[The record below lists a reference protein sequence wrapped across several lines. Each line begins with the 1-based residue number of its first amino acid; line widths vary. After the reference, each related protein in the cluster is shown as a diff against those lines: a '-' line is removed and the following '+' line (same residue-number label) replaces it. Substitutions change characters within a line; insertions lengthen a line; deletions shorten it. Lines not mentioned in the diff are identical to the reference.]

1 MTISETIRD
10 YRPKPLQILALLLVL
25 QLFVTLFTNG
35 FALSFDEAMWHYI
48 GRNWFRNGLAPYHG
62 GVDNKSPLIF
72 AIFGLSD
79 KLFGVNYWFPRVL
92 GTLCQAIGI
101 FYVYKIGRHLSGER
115 AGLLAMSFY
124 GLSLLW
130 HATGGKYVSYT
141 ETYGV
146 LFIILAVY
154 HYLTAK
160 DRRDIFVAGLLA
172 GAAVAFRLTG
182 ACGILAILI
191 SCLVKNRRYTLA
203 FCAGAISSIVALVL
217 CCFFAGIK
225 LHDLL
230 TYGLTDNFS
239 PGSATDHTLL
249 WKWHNFSAK
258 FFLSGILLFYPF
270 LLGYLFIKR
279 KIDLLVLWLILTFI
293 AVNAVGIYDAVH
305 LKELLPAL
313 SLISAFCLNYLL
325 DRYKFSTN
333 LVLLALW
340 IVFFPNLSEQL
351 ITAKRLLSKE
361 NSPIQK
367 FCVPPYTIPDEGTR
381 KLLGQWVR
389 DHTPPQDKV
398 YIAGFGAQVQAYSER
413 ISPTVYFNVTQTLVA
428 KARFY
433 SDIRSNK
440 PPMILVPLFTE
451 YEQTV
456 GADMRQ
462 FVDSLVAKNYQLQC
476 CMYNYGIYGIKK

>member
-10 YRPKPLQILALLLVL
+10 WKPGPLQILALLIVL
-25 QLFVTLFTNG
+25 QLFVTLFTDG

-48 GRNWFRNGLAPYHG
+48 GRNWFRNGLAPYG
-62 GVDNKSPLIF
+62 GGIDNKSPLIF

-92 GTLCQAIGI
+92 GTVCQAIGI

-130 HATGGKYVSYT
+130 HVTGGKYVSYT
-141 ETYGV
+141 ETYDV

-160 DRRDIFVAGLLA
+160 NKRDIFVAGLLA

-182 ACGILAILI
+182 AFGALAILI
-191 SCLVKNRRYTLA
+191 SCLVKNRRYAPVL
-203 FCAGAISSIVALVL
+203 CAGATCSIIILMASCLI
-217 CCFFAGIK
+217 AGIS

-230 TYGLTDNFS
+230 IYGLTDNFGS
-239 PGSATDHTLL
+239 GSATDHTLL

-258 FFLSGILLFYPF
+258 FLLSGMLLFYPF

-279 KIDLLVLWLILTFI
+279 KGDLFMLWLILAFI
-293 AVNAVGIYDAVH
+293 AVNAVGIYDVVH

-325 DRYKFSTN
+325 DQYKFSTN
-333 LVLLALW
+333 LVLLVLW

-351 ITAKRLLSKE
+351 VAAQRLLS
-361 NSPIQK
+361 NNNNPTQK
-367 FCVPPYTIPDEGTR
+367 FCAPPYTIPDEGTR

-389 DHTPPQDKV
+389 DNTSAQDKV
-398 YIAGFGAQVQAYSER
+398 YVAGYGAQVQAYSER
-413 ISPTVYFNVTQTLVA
+413 ISPTIYFNVTQTAAA

-433 SDIRSNK
+433 SDMKSNK
-440 PPMILVPLFTE
+440 PSMILVPLFPE
-451 YEQTV
+451 YKQTV
-456 GADMRQ
+456 SADMRQ